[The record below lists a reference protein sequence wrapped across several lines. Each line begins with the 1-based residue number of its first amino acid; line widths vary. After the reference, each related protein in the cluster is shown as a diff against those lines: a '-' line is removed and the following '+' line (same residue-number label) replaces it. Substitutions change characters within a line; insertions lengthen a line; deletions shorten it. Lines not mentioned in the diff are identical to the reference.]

1 MKIIFQA
8 PPALAKTASELFQRP
23 TPHPG
28 GVFFMPLSAPG
39 LYEDRI
45 DITVTSQHGT
55 RSYAF
60 RRADELVN

>member
-39 LYEDRI
+39 L
-45 DITVTSQHGT
+45 
-55 RSYAF
+55 
-60 RRADELVN
+60 